1 MNVIKA
7 FLNNIVVQIVAW
19 VLLVLSSLVL
29 ILAGVSADAI
39 AKIPLMV
46 VGIVDAVAIL
56 ILAIKNLLRKK
67 DTATK

>member
-7 FLNNIVVQIVAW
+7 FLNNNVVQIVAW

-56 ILAIKNLLRKK
+56 IVAIKNLLRKK

>member
-1 MNVIKA
+1 MSVIKA

-56 ILAIKNLLRKK
+56 IVAIKNLLRKK

>member
-46 VGIVDAVAIL
+46 VGIVDAIAIL
-56 ILAIKNLLRKK
+56 IVAIKNLLRKK

>member
-56 ILAIKNLLRKK
+56 IVAIKNLLRKK
-67 DTATK
+67 DTAIK

>member
-1 MNVIKA
+1 MNAIKA

-19 VLLVLSSLVL
+19 VMLVLSSLVL

-56 ILAIKNLLRKK
+56 IVAIKNLLRKK

>member
-1 MNVIKA
+1 MNAIKA

-19 VLLVLSSLVL
+19 VLLVFASLVL

-56 ILAIKNLLRKK
+56 IIAIKNLLRKK

>member
-1 MNVIKA
+1 LNAIKA

-19 VLLVLSSLVL
+19 VMLVLSSLVL

-56 ILAIKNLLRKK
+56 IVAIKNLLRKK

>member
-1 MNVIKA
+1 MNVIEA

-19 VLLVLSSLVL
+19 VLLVLASLVL

-56 ILAIKNLLRKK
+56 IVAIKNLLRKK

>member
-1 MNVIKA
+1 MSAIKA

-19 VLLVLSSLVL
+19 VMLVLSSLVL

-56 ILAIKNLLRKK
+56 IVAIKNLLRKK

>member
-1 MNVIKA
+1 MNAIKA
-7 FLNNIVVQIVAW
+7 FLNNIIVQIVAW
-19 VLLVLSSLVL
+19 AMLVLSSLVL

-56 ILAIKNLLRKK
+56 IVAIKNLLRKK

>member
-1 MNVIKA
+1 MNAIKA

-19 VLLVLSSLVL
+19 VLLVMSSLVL

-56 ILAIKNLLRKK
+56 IVAIKNLLRKK

>member
-1 MNVIKA
+1 MNAIKA
-7 FLNNIVVQIVAW
+7 FLNNMVVQIVAW

-56 ILAIKNLLRKK
+56 IVAIKNLLRKK

>member
-1 MNVIKA
+1 MNAIKA

-39 AKIPLMV
+39 AKIPLMI

-56 ILAIKNLLRKK
+56 IVAIKNLLRKK

>member
-1 MNVIKA
+1 LNTIKA

-56 ILAIKNLLRKK
+56 IVAIKNLLQKK

>member
-19 VLLVLSSLVL
+19 VMLVLSSLVL

-56 ILAIKNLLRKK
+56 IVAIKNLLRKK

>member
-1 MNVIKA
+1 MNAIKA

-19 VLLVLSSLVL
+19 VMLVLSSLVL

-46 VGIVDAVAIL
+46 VGIVDAVVIL
-56 ILAIKNLLRKK
+56 IVAIKNLLRKK

>member
-1 MNVIKA
+1 MNAIKA

-56 ILAIKNLLRKK
+56 IIAIKNLLRKK

>member
-1 MNVIKA
+1 MNAIKA

-56 ILAIKNLLRKK
+56 IVAIKNLLRKK

>member
-1 MNVIKA
+1 MNTIKA

-56 ILAIKNLLRKK
+56 IVAIKNLLQKK

>member
-1 MNVIKA
+1 LNVIKA

-56 ILAIKNLLRKK
+56 IVAIKNLLRKK

>member
-56 ILAIKNLLRKK
+56 IVAIKNLLRKK

>member
-1 MNVIKA
+1 MNAIKA
-7 FLNNIVVQIVAW
+7 FLNSIVVQIVAW

-56 ILAIKNLLRKK
+56 IVAIKNLLRKK